1 MHFQLAEVDRPLI
14 SVARLV
20 DAGNRVVFGPT
31 GGFIAHVATGR
42 RVQLVRDGNVYTLD
56 MHLPPDPEEE
66 GGTRRGSARRL
77 RRAPRPLPSAPLRS
91 RRRVLPGRSAE
102 GSCPARRA
110 PGRGRAGPLRK
121 SCSSYSST

>member
-42 RVQLVRDGNVYTLD
+42 KVQLVRDGNVYLLD
-56 MHLPPDPEEE
+56 MRVP
-66 GGTRRGSARRL
+66 RRRRRVEVEARR
-77 RRAPRPLPSAPLRS
+77 RS
-91 RRRVLPGRSAE
+91 RVLPGRSVE
-102 GSCPARRA
+102 GCSGSPVRR
-110 PGRGRAGPLRK
+110 PRECAGPLRK
-121 SCSSYSST
+121 SFSENVSEN